1 MNEYMV
7 KEGLNFLI
15 PKYFKNKTELLEE
28 AVKLILRSNIAIRME
43 LAINLYL
50 TEKASLA
57 KAAEI
62 AGVTTPE
69 FKEILAERGY
79 RRVVEGDTVEEIDRK
94 IKEAFG

>member
-1 MNEYMV
+1 MSEYIV
-7 KEGLNFLI
+7 NEGLNFLI
-15 PKYFKNKTELLEE
+15 PRYFKNKTELLEE
-28 AVKLILRSNIAIRME
+28 AVKLILRSNMAIRVE

-50 TEKASLA
+50 AEKASLA

-79 RRVVEGDTVEEIDRK
+79 RRVVEGDTIEKIDRK
-94 IKEAFG
+94 IKEVFG

>member
-1 MNEYMV
+1 MLN
-7 KEGLNFLI
+7 EGLKFLI

-28 AVKLILRSNIAIRME
+28 AVKLILRSNMGIRVE

-50 TEKASLA
+50 SEKASLA

-69 FKEILAERGY
+69 FKEILSERGY
-79 RRVVEGDTVEEIDRK
+79 KRVVEGDTIEEIDKK
-94 IKEAFG
+94 IKEVFG

>member
-1 MNEYMV
+1 MSEYLID
-7 KEGLNFLI
+7 EGLNFLI

-28 AVKLILRSNIAIRME
+28 AVKLILRSNMAIRVE

-69 FKEILAERGY
+69 FKDMLAERGY
-79 RRVVEGDTVEEIDRK
+79 KRVVEGDTIEEIDRK
-94 IKEAFG
+94 IKEVFG

>member
-1 MNEYMV
+1 MV
-7 KEGLNFLI
+7 NEGLNFLI

-28 AVKLILRSNIAIRME
+28 GVKLILRSNTAIRVE

-62 AGVTTPE
+62 AGITTPE
-69 FKEILAERGY
+69 IKEILSERGY
-79 RRVVEGDTVEEIDRK
+79 KRVVEGDTIEEIDRK
-94 IKEAFG
+94 IKGVFG

>member
-1 MNEYMV
+1 MGEYIV
-7 KEGLNFLI
+7 NEGLNFLI

-28 AVKLILRSNIAIRME
+28 AVKLVLRSNMAIRVE

-50 TEKASLA
+50 AEKVSLA
-57 KAAEI
+57 KAAEV

-79 RRVVEGDTVEEIDRK
+79 KRVVEGDTIEEIDRK